1 MSLRFLYSR
10 KPASLAR
17 TAGIV
22 TILLLVTS
30 FQARSMQAT
39 SGEDAL
45 VFDAIRGLLFGILIC
60 ISLVA
65 LTGWLRSRKRGQ

>member
-30 FQARSMQAT
+30 FQARSMHAT

-45 VFDAIRGLLFGILIC
+45 VFDAVRGLLFGILLC
-60 ISLVA
+60 IGLAA
-65 LTGWLRSRKRGQ
+65 LLGWLRGRKHGQ